1 MSELKQS
8 KYIDITTD
16 YGFKKVFGSDT
27 NKDLLIAFLNELFRG
42 RKVIADLYYN
52 KNEHVGDTEDIGSVI
67 FDLTCTADNGER
79 FIIEVQRTAQVNLK
93 KRMLYYSS
101 KLIADQAPMG
111 NRRAW
116 NYAISEVYIIV
127 LMDGFRMPD
136 VGEEKYFLHDICL
149 CYRDHGKIFYDDLGF
164 IYIELVNFVKA
175 EAELDNDL
183 DRWLYILKNMSSLKG
198 LSKYLRKPVFEKLF
212 QLAEYSKLKPEEREM
227 YNASLRNK
235 WDAESIRSSQEEL
248 LKRAREKAMAEG
260 RAEGEAKGKAEGEAK
275 GKAEGK
281 AEVIKNLLSLNKFS
295 ISDIAELANVTEE
308 FVKQIEAEEKE
319 TKGK

>member
-1 MSELKQS
+1 
-8 KYIDITTD
+8 
-16 YGFKKVFGSDT
+16 
-27 NKDLLIAFLNELFRG
+27 
-42 RKVIADLYYN
+42 
-52 KNEHVGDTEDIGSVI
+52 
-67 FDLTCTADNGER
+67 
-79 FIIEVQRTAQVNLK
+79 
-93 KRMLYYSS
+93 
-101 KLIADQAPMG
+101 
-111 NRRAW
+111 
-116 NYAISEVYIIV
+116 
-127 LMDGFRMPD
+127 
-136 VGEEKYFLHDICL
+136 
-149 CYRDHGKIFYDDLGF
+149 
-164 IYIELVNFVKA
+164 
-175 EAELDNDL
+175 L

-260 RAEGEAKGKAEGEAK
+260 KAEGKAEGEAK
-275 GKAEGK
+275 GK

-308 FVKQIEAEEKE
+308 FVKQIEAEE

>member
-42 RKVIADLYYN
+42 RKIIADLYYN
-52 KNEHVGDTEDIGSVI
+52 KNEHVGDTEDIGTVI

-79 FIIEVQRTAQVNLK
+79 FIIEVQRTAQDNLK

-101 KLIADQAPMG
+101 KLIADQAPKG

-127 LMDGFRMPD
+127 LMDGFAMPD
-136 VGEEKYFLHDICL
+136 AGDEKYFLHDICL

-164 IYIELVNFVKA
+164 IYVELVNFVKA
-175 EAELDNDL
+175 EAELVNDL
-183 DRWLYILKNMSSLKG
+183 DRWLYVLKNMSSLNG
-198 LSKYLRKPVFEKLF
+198 LSTYLRNPI
-212 QLAEYSKLKPEEREM
+212 AKLKPEEREI
-227 YNASLRNK
+227 YNVSLRNK
-235 WDAESIRSSQEEL
+235 WDAESIRSSQEEQ

-260 RAEGEAKGKAEGEAK
+260 EVI

-281 AEVIKNLLSLNKFS
+281 AEVIKNLLSSNKFS
-295 ISDIAELANVTEE
+295 ISEIAELADVTIE
-308 FVKQIEAEEKE
+308 FVKQIEAEKA
-319 TKGK
+319 KGK

>member
-1 MSELKQS
+1 M
-8 KYIDITTD
+8 IW
-16 YGFKKVFGSDT
+16 
-27 NKDLLIAFLNELFRG
+27 A
-42 RKVIADLYYN
+42 LY
-52 KNEHVGDTEDIGSVI
+52 
-67 FDLTCTADNGER
+67 
-79 FIIEVQRTAQVNLK
+79 
-93 KRMLYYSS
+93 
-101 KLIADQAPMG
+101 
-111 NRRAW
+111 
-116 NYAISEVYIIV
+116 
-127 LMDGFRMPD
+127 
-136 VGEEKYFLHDICL
+136 
-149 CYRDHGKIFYDDLGF
+149 
-164 IYIELVNFVKA
+164 YIELVNFVKA

-260 RAEGEAKGKAEGEAK
+260 KAEGEAE
-275 GKAEGK
+275 GKVEGK

>member
-1 MSELKQS
+1 M
-8 KYIDITTD
+8 IW
-16 YGFKKVFGSDT
+16 
-27 NKDLLIAFLNELFRG
+27 A
-42 RKVIADLYYN
+42 LYY
-52 KNEHVGDTEDIGSVI
+52 
-67 FDLTCTADNGER
+67 
-79 FIIEVQRTAQVNLK
+79 IE
-93 KRMLYYSS
+93 
-101 KLIADQAPMG
+101 
-111 NRRAW
+111 
-116 NYAISEVYIIV
+116 
-127 LMDGFRMPD
+127 F
-136 VGEEKYFLHDICL
+136 
-149 CYRDHGKIFYDDLGF
+149 
-164 IYIELVNFVKA
+164 VNFVKA

-212 QLAEYSKLKPEEREM
+212 KLAEYSKLKPEEREM

-260 RAEGEAKGKAEGEAK
+260 KV
-275 GKAEGK
+275 EGK

-308 FVKQIEAEEKE
+308 FVKQIEVEEKE